1 VPTSDPIRSAL
12 NKPEKIFIILWE
24 ASMARKL
31 LSIIATWLA
40 IEAMSSAAFAF
51 SKHTD
56 AVTDASL
63 RRLLRL
69 MDKDKDGTVSKNEF
83 MTYFSRR
90 FDGLD
95 VDHNRRLMTDEL
107 RPLLIPNWAIK
118 PKSSKDQM

>member
-1 VPTSDPIRSAL
+1 
-12 NKPEKIFIILWE
+12 LWE

-40 IEAMSSAAFAF
+40 IEAMSGAAFAF

-63 RRLLRL
+63 RMLLRL
-69 MDKDKDGTVSKNEF
+69 MGKDKDGAVSKNEF

-90 FDGLD
+90 FDGFD
-95 VDHNRRLMTDEL
+95 CDPNRLLLAHEL
-107 RPLLIPNWAIK
+107 RPVLIPKGAIK
-118 PKSSKDQM
+118 TKSSKDQM